1 MTDRP
6 LLVFDFDGVIVD
18 GMAEYWWSA
27 SMAARTLLA
36 EEEPLLPSALNVPAA
51 FRQLRPWVHHGWE
64 MVLLAAE
71 MAELEPEAWIRDYN
85 AMQRQAM
92 QRRGWQAEQLQDALD
107 RTRQQAVRTD
117 RDAWLALHQP
127 CPGMVDR
134 LSSLASEGADWAV
147 LTTKSQAF
155 TAELLA
161 SMGLQPWR
169 LDGRES
175 GSKPEVLLALQRERP
190 LRAFVEDRRATL
202 ETVLATPGLEHLP
215 CLLVSW
221 GYLRPMDRRD
231 LPKGIHLLQPIDL
244 AAPLADWP

>member
-1 MTDRP
+1 
-6 LLVFDFDGVIVD
+6 
-18 GMAEYWWSA
+18 
-27 SMAARTLLA
+27 
-36 EEEPLLPSALNVPAA
+36 
-51 FRQLRPWVHHGWE
+51 
-64 MVLLAAE
+64 
-71 MAELEPEAWIRDYN
+71 
-85 AMQRQAM
+85 MQRQAM
-92 QRRGWQAEQLQDALD
+92 RRRGWQAEQLQDALD
-107 RTRQQAVRTD
+107 RTRQEAVRTD